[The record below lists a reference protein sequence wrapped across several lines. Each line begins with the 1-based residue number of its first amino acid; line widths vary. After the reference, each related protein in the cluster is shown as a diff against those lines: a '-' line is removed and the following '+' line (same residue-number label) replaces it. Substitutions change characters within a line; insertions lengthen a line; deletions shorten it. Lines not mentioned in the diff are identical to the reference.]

1 MISITEEAN
10 EHLSRIVR
18 DQDVKGIEL
27 GVKGGGCAG
36 FTYEWDLVEDIPDW
50 KVGTVIEPDVIPLL
64 DGNLYVRPEAMMFL
78 MNVTIDYTDGINGS
92 YIVFRNPNAT
102 SQCGCG
108 ESFGV

>member
-1 MISITEEAN
+1 MVNITEVAN

-18 DQDVKGIEL
+18 DQDVVGIQL

-36 FTYEWDLVEDIPDW
+36 FTYEWDILDDIPD
-50 KVGTVIEPDVIPLL
+50 KHTVVPLL

-78 MNVTIDYTDGINGS
+78 LGVTIDYTAGINGS
-92 YIVFRNPNAT
+92 YIVFKNHNAT

>member
-1 MISITEEAN
+1 MIDITEEAN

-18 DQDVKGIEL
+18 DQDVKGIQL

-36 FTYEWDLVEDIPDW
+36 FTYEWDTLNDIPE
-50 KVGTVIEPDVIPLL
+50 KHAVIPLL
-64 DGNLYVRPEAMMFL
+64 DGNLYVRPEALMFL
-78 MNVTIDYTDGINGS
+78 LGTTIDYTDDINGS
-92 YIVFRNPNAT
+92 YIVFKNPNAT

>member
-1 MISITEEAN
+1 MITVTEEAN

-18 DQDVKGIEL
+18 DQAVKGIEL

-36 FTYEWDLVEDIPDW
+36 FTYEWDLVDDIPQ
-50 KVGTVIEPDVIPLL
+50 KHDVIPLL
-64 DGNLYVRPEAMMFL
+64 DGNLYIRPEALMFL

-92 YIVFRNPNAT
+92 YIVFKNPNAT

-108 ESFGV
+108 ESFAV

>member
-1 MISITEEAN
+1 MIDITEEAN

-18 DQDVKGIEL
+18 DQDVKGIQL

-36 FTYEWDLVEDIPDW
+36 FTYEWDTLTDIPE
-50 KVGTVIEPDVIPLL
+50 KHAVIPLL
-64 DGNLYVRPEAMMFL
+64 DGNLYVRPEALMFL
-78 MNVTIDYTDGINGS
+78 LGTTIDYTDDINGS
-92 YIVFRNPNAT
+92 YIVFKNPNAT

>member
-1 MISITEEAN
+1 MINITEEAN

-18 DQDVKGIEL
+18 DQDVDGIEL

-36 FTYEWDLVEDIPDW
+36 FTYEWDLIEDIP
-50 KVGTVIEPDVIPLL
+50 EAHDVIPLL
-64 DGNLYVRPEAMMFL
+64 DGSLYVRPEAMMFL
-78 MNVTIDYTDGINGS
+78 MGVTIDYTDGINGS
-92 YIVFRNPNAT
+92 YIVFKNPNAT

>member
-10 EHLSRIVR
+10 KHLSHIVKV
-18 DQDVKGIEL
+18 QEVNGIEL

-36 FTYEWDLVEDIPDW
+36 FTYEWDLVKDIPEKYDI
-50 KVGTVIEPDVIPLL
+50 VPLL
-64 DGNLYVRPEAMMFL
+64 NGNLYVRPEAMMFL
-78 MNVTIDYTDGINGS
+78 MNVTIDYTTGINGS
-92 YIVFRNPNAT
+92 YIVFKNPNAT

>member
-1 MISITEEAN
+1 MINLTEEAN

-18 DQDVKGIEL
+18 DQDVKGIQL

-36 FTYEWDLVEDIPDW
+36 FTYEWDLVKDIPEKYDI
-50 KVGTVIEPDVIPLL
+50 VPLL
-64 DGNLYVRPEAMMFL
+64 NGNLYVRPEAMMFL
-78 MNVTIDYTDGINGS
+78 LGVTIDYTNDINGS
-92 YIVFRNPNAT
+92 YIVFKNPNAT

>member
-1 MISITEEAN
+1 MIDITEEAN

-18 DQDVKGIEL
+18 DQNVKGIQL

-36 FTYEWDLVEDIPDW
+36 FTYEWDILDDIPD
-50 KVGTVIEPDVIPLL
+50 KHAVIPLL

-78 MNVTIDYTDGINGS
+78 MGVTIDYTDGINGS

-108 ESFGV
+108 ESFAV